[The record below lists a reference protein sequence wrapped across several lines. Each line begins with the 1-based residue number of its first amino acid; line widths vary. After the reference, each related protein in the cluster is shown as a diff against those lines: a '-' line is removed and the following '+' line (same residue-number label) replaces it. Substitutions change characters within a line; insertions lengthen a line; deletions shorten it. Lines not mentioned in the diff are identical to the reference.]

1 MDRAPHFL
9 AATGWMQSATLARVV
24 SLDDPE
30 SRNRVQ
36 VRLFALDGAD
46 QQDAPLWARV
56 VCPFAG
62 DQRGAFFMPDI
73 ATCAA
78 SPSSRYVMRSKSTVM
93 ARTRSSMSR
102 PVRESVIALSPL
114 ARVITRTLSALPAIA

>member
-62 DQRGAFFMPDI
+62 DQRGAFFMPDVSVP
-73 ATCAA
+73 AFRANHRWSAGRRPAVRRPAA
-78 SPSSRYVMRSKSTVM
+78 STAGRR
-93 ARTRSSMSR
+93 
-102 PVRESVIALSPL
+102 
-114 ARVITRTLSALPAIA
+114 